1 MPTIVTIMRKW
12 NNPRIEIRLNSE
24 TLEVDIPLEDFLL
37 ALTDEVA
44 EPLVKQVV
52 QDAGNPTLL
61 FTNAQ
66 LERRLIDAIEGKKAQ
81 AVFMSAADRIIE
93 SVKRET
99 NKVM

>member
-1 MPTIVTIMRKW
+1 MSTLVTIMRKW

-24 TLEVDIPLEDFLL
+24 ALEIDMSLEDFLL
-37 ALTDEVA
+37 ALTDEAA

-81 AVFMSAADRIIE
+81 AVFLSAAGLVIE
-93 SVKRET
+93 AVKRET
-99 NKVM
+99 SKVM